1 MWNSLLLFWD
11 QYHGLIIG
19 FAALALVLLF
29 NQFAYRR
36 RWTSYPSREDYLAA
50 HPGCA
55 TAEGVVC
62 VTCRRKALVAPVAGR
77 GRIYR
82 CGWCDSEL
90 YRVDKA

>member
-1 MWNSLLLFWD
+1 MFWD

-29 NQFAYRR
+29 NQFASRR

-62 VTCRRKALVAPVAGR
+62 ATCRRKALVAPVAGR